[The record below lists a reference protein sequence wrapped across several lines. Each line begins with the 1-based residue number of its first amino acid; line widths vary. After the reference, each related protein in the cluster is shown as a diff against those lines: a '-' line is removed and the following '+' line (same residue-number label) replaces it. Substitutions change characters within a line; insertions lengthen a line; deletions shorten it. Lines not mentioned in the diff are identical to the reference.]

1 MVGISV
7 MIGAFMGVMDVS
19 VVNVALPHMMG
30 SFGQNLSAIT
40 WVATAYS
47 IAAVIMMTMA
57 GWWSTLIG
65 RKNFYL
71 LCFRHFYSRV
81 DPGRHVAHLPA
92 DDRMP
97 HLTGNGWRQSWS
109 LWRKRSFVRLSR
121 KKNKAWPWLF
131 FPWGWCWHRRSG
143 LF

>member
-1 MVGISV
+1 MNAASSLIGKSDLKPNKWMVAISV

-47 IAAVIMMTMA
+47 IAAVIMLTMA

-65 RKNFYL
+65 RKNFYKI
-71 LCFRHFYSRV
+71 
-81 DPGRHVAHLPA
+81 GRPSC
-92 DDRMP
+92 RER
-97 HLTGNGWRQSWS
+97 G
-109 LWRKRSFVRLSR
+109 
-121 KKNKAWPWLF
+121 
-131 FPWGWCWHRRSG
+131 
-143 LF
+143 

>member
-1 MVGISV
+1 MDDLKPNKWMVGISV

-30 SFGQNLSAIT
+30 NFGQNLSAIT

-57 GWWSTLIG
+57 SWWSTLIG

-71 LCFRHFYSRV
+71 L
-81 DPGRHVAHLPA
+81 
-92 DDRMP
+92 
-97 HLTGNGWRQSWS
+97 
-109 LWRKRSFVRLSR
+109 SFVIFTVGSILAGMSHT
-121 KKNKAWPWLF
+121 
-131 FPWGWCWHRRSG
+131 FPQMIICRI
-143 LF
+143 